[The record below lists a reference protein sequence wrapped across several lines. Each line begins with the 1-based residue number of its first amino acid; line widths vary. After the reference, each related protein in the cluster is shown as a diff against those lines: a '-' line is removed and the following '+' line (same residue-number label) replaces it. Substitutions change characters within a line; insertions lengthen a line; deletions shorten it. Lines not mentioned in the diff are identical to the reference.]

1 MCVLWAQS
9 WFLRKERPPPNWT
22 IQPRHFS
29 TLRISLC
36 CVNPSIDSILTFQF
50 SFQQFSFPLPL
61 TSNQLPYHQKTRTHL
76 SSTMAPQ
83 DRLAQ
88 VSSHLNYPKGL
99 LAGQTAIITGSG
111 QGIGAECAR
120 LFANEGAKVVVCD
133 VDASTL
139 SRPHSPPFPEPPQR
153 SLKTNTHSHP
163 YRKG

>member
-1 MCVLWAQS
+1 
-9 WFLRKERPPPNWT
+9 
-22 IQPRHFS
+22 
-29 TLRISLC
+29 
-36 CVNPSIDSILTFQF
+36 
-50 SFQQFSFPLPL
+50 
-61 TSNQLPYHQKTRTHL
+61 
-76 SSTMAPQ
+76 MAPQ

-139 SRPHSPPFPEPPQR
+139 SRAPSPPFPEPPSEAQK
-153 SLKTNTHSHP
+153 LTLTPTHTEKGDEVAKAINDAHP
-163 YRKG
+163 NRAIAVPANV